1 MILRETLFR
10 GTPLALVEQHHHV
23 LIPWT
28 RLARRTGRRYHAV
41 TLDHHTDV
49 LPAFGRSAV
58 KGTFDFHSE
67 EAVLS
72 ALALLRHDEH
82 IDWALRA
89 EVLAS
94 ARILSHESFTPCA
107 HPAMTVRCDSVWP
120 ETQEILN
127 GSPRALSAAEQV
139 LETGYLRR
147 GIPEIPEPL
156 ILDVDLDNF
165 LCARALHPRDASYF
179 LELAERAELITV
191 SLERDWVR
199 CLRFRG
205 ETVTADSLFEE
216 LLLLGK

>member
-10 GTPLALVEQHHHV
+10 GTPLALVEQHHQV

-127 GSPRALSAAEQV
+127 GSPRAVFAAEQV
-139 LETGYLRR
+139 LETEYLRR

-205 ETVTADSLFEE
+205 ETISAESLFED
-216 LLLLGK
+216 LLQLGK

>member
-23 LIPWT
+23 LLPWT
-28 RLARRTGRRYHAV
+28 RLVRRTGRRYHAV

-58 KGTFDFHSE
+58 KEPFDFQSE
-67 EAVLS
+67 ENVLS

-89 EVLAS
+89 GVLVS

-107 HPAMTVRCDSVWP
+107 HPAMSVHCDSVWP

-147 GIPEIPEPL
+147 GIPEIPDPL
-156 ILDVDLDNF
+156 ILDIDLDNF
-165 LCARALHPRDASYF
+165 LCARALHPHDPSYF